1 MVKTNRSINEF
12 NISDSDV
19 YQSQYNAININR
31 LYLVLIMCR
40 DEAFSW
46 VKR

>member
-1 MVKTNRSINEF
+1 MVKTNRFINEF
-12 NISDSDV
+12 NIGDSDV
-19 YQSQYNAININR
+19 HQSEYNALKINR
-31 LYLVLIMCR
+31 LYLLLIICR